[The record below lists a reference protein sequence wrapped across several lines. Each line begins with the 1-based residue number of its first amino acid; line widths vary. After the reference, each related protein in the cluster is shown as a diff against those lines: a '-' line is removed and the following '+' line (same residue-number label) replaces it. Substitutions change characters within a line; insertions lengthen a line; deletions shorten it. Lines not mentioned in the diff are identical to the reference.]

1 MYSVGS
7 AKSGLLILSRQMY
20 SVGSAN
26 IAPDLLLVRAD
37 KDVGANGE
45 VTYRIENSAE
55 THSDW
60 FDIDP
65 DTGTIVTRS
74 QVDCETDPEPR
85 LTVVASDNGNPRL
98 SSSASVRVSI
108 QDINDNEPIFERT
121 FYNATLKENERVGL
135 CFLKVSAKDP
145 DCGINSVVS
154 YKIGEAAN
162 MGRRFKMN
170 PNSGEICLASQLDY
184 ESERSFDLTVV
195 ATDKVGKMSGG
206 RILVNQKL

>member
-1 MYSVGS
+1 M
-7 AKSGLLILSRQMY
+7 
-20 SVGSAN
+20 
-26 IAPDLLLVRAD
+26 
-37 KDVGANGE
+37 
-45 VTYRIENSAE
+45 TYRIENSAE

-60 FDIDP
+60 FDIEP

-85 LTVVASDNGNPRL
+85 LVVVASDNGNPRL

-135 CFLKVSAKDP
+135 CFLKVSATDP

-195 ATDKVGKMSGG
+195 ATDKVGNSIYGVVG
-206 RILVNQKL
+206 S